1 MSLTLSNVMLAGAI
15 TSYIDVAQITLYLF
29 FAFFAGLVFYLQ
41 SESRR
46 EGFPLQNDGSDTPR
60 DAKASFM
67 PKPKTYLLQDGSKV
81 MSPNGKRE
89 SQDIKATRMGLWHGA
104 AHAPTGNP
112 MTDAVGPASYAQ
124 RSDVPDKLF
133 NGQPRI
139 VPLRTDGGYHI
150 DHSDTD
156 PVGMKVVGADGV
168 KAGMVKDVWVDRA
181 EAVIRYL
188 EVSDGTRSILLPMNF
203 TSKIRAAEKTIVV
216 NAILGGQF
224 AAVPGTKNPDLV
236 TLLEEDKIMAYYG
249 GGLLYATPARSETL
263 I

>member
-1 MSLTLSNVMLAGAI
+1 MSLTLTPVVLAGAI
-15 TSYIDVAQITLYLF
+15 TGYIDVAQITLYIF

-41 SESRR
+41 RESRR
-46 EGFPLQNDGSDTPR
+46 EGFPLTNDGSDTPR
-60 DAKASFM
+60 SVQTSFM
-67 PKPKTYLLQDGSKV
+67 PSPKTYLLQDGSTV
-81 MSPNGKRE
+81 MSPNGVRE
-89 SQDIKATRMGLWHGA
+89 NQDIKAKRVGQWHGS

-112 MTDAVGPASYAQ
+112 MTDAVGPASYAN
-124 RSDVPDKLF
+124 RADVPDKLF

-156 PVGMKVVGADGV
+156 PVGMTVVGADGV
-168 KAGMVKDVWVDRA
+168 KAGTVTDVWVDRA

-188 EVSDGTRSILLPMNF
+188 EVSTGTRSLLLPMNF
-203 TSKIRAAEKTIVV
+203 TTKIDAARQKIVV

-236 TLLEEDKIMAYYG
+236 TLLEEDKIMAYFG